1 MPDAD
6 AGEAASRTRF
16 FAMAMGCPCFI
27 VAVIS
32 FIFVILSGSTAHLIL
47 GVLLLIL
54 SAAGCGAG
62 CCYAIHC
69 APPRDEDVE
78 APAAAA
84 PRV

>member
-1 MPDAD
+1 MLPTDS
-6 AGEAASRTRF
+6 AASRTRF
-16 FAMAMGCPCFI
+16 FAMAMGCPCFV
-27 VAVIS
+27 VAVYF
-32 FIFVILSGSTAHLIL
+32 FIIVILSGSTAHLIL

-69 APPRDEDVE
+69 ASPRDEDVE